1 MVLILYNQI
10 IKRKRENNM
19 KKIILKEI
27 DKDKILQKTLKEKA
41 PKVLILK
48 EEINKKE
55 NENLTVEQLLK
66 KITDS
71 EKLNKNFELDTKKR
85 FNFHLAEAEK
95 NQLDDI
101 LSQFNEIY
109 KMNFSFKFIK
119 VLNGNTKNKEEL
131 IHTLETLNKLIDCNK
146 IHFEDV
152 MKIKKIDE
160 HKIYK
165 LKMLKEKDIKEFPSL
180 KTYLLDNKKRTV
192 KEVKEEYE
200 IQRNI
205 YKNKIDNLFEDTIQD
220 FFVALFKEF
229 TYKEEDALK
238 LYKLFIKLT
247 FGDKSFTKESENS
260 YKALKDFNNFK
271 NRVFSILKAYSEY

>member
-1 MVLILYNQI
+1 
-10 IKRKRENNM
+10 M
-19 KKIILKEI
+19 KKITLKEI
-27 DKDKILQKTLKEKA
+27 DKDKILQKTLREEV

-71 EKLNKNFELDTKKR
+71 ENLNKNFEIDTKKR

-95 NQLDDI
+95 NQLEDI

-119 VLNGNTKNKEEL
+119 VLNGNTKNKKEL
-131 IHTLETLNKLIDCNK
+131 IYTLETLNKLIDCNK

-165 LKMLKEKDIKEFPSL
+165 LKMLKEKNIKELPSL
-180 KTYLLDNKKRTV
+180 KTYLLNIDNKKRTV

-200 IQRNI
+200 NQKNI
-205 YKNKIDNLFEDTIQD
+205 YQDKINNLFEDTIQD

-229 TYKEEDALK
+229 THKEEDALE

-260 YKALKDFNNFK
+260 YKAVKKDFNNFK
-271 NRVFSILKAYSEY
+271 NRVFSILKAYSKY

>member
-1 MVLILYNQI
+1 
-10 IKRKRENNM
+10 M

-27 DKDKILQKTLKEKA
+27 DKDKILQKTLKEEA
-41 PKVLILK
+41 PRVLILK

-66 KITDS
+66 KITYS
-71 EKLNKNFELDTKKR
+71 ENLNKNFELDTKKR

-165 LKMLKEKDIKEFPSL
+165 LKMLKEKDIKELPSL

-200 IQRNI
+200 NQRNV
-205 YKNKIDNLFEDTIQD
+205 YKNKIDNLFENTIQD

-247 FGDKSFTKESENS
+247 FGNKSFTKESENS
-260 YKALKDFNNFK
+260 HKALKDFNNFK
-271 NRVFSILKAYSEY
+271 NRVFSILKAYSKY

>member
-1 MVLILYNQI
+1 
-10 IKRKRENNM
+10 M
-19 KKIILKEI
+19 KKIIFKEI
-27 DKDKILQKTLKEKA
+27 DKDEIQKKTLREKA

-66 KITDS
+66 KITNS
-71 EKLNKNFELDTKKR
+71 ENLNKNFENDTKKR

-95 NQLDDI
+95 NQLEDI

-131 IHTLETLNKLIDCNK
+131 IYVLETLNKLIDCNK
-146 IHFEDV
+146 INFEEV

-165 LKMLKEKDIKEFPSL
+165 LKMLKEKDIKELPSL

-200 IQRNI
+200 NKRNI
-205 YKNKIDNLFEDTIQD
+205 YNNKIDNLFEDVIQD

-247 FGDKSFTKESENS
+247 FEDKSFTKESENS
-260 YKALKDFNNFK
+260 RKAFKDFKKFK
-271 NRVFSILKAYSEY
+271 NRVFSILKAYSKY

>member
-1 MVLILYNQI
+1 
-10 IKRKRENNM
+10 M

-27 DKDKILQKTLKEKA
+27 DKDKILQKTLKEEA
-41 PKVLILK
+41 PRVLILK

-66 KITDS
+66 KITYS
-71 EKLNKNFELDTKKR
+71 ENLNKNFELDTKKR

-146 IHFEDV
+146 IHFEEV
-152 MKIKKIDE
+152 MKIKK
-160 HKIYK
+160 
-165 LKMLKEKDIKEFPSL
+165 
-180 KTYLLDNKKRTV
+180 N
-192 KEVKEEYE
+192 
-200 IQRNI
+200 
-205 YKNKIDNLFEDTIQD
+205 
-220 FFVALFKEF
+220 
-229 TYKEEDALK
+229 
-238 LYKLFIKLT
+238 
-247 FGDKSFTKESENS
+247 
-260 YKALKDFNNFK
+260 
-271 NRVFSILKAYSEY
+271 

>member
-1 MVLILYNQI
+1 
-10 IKRKRENNM
+10 M

-95 NQLDDI
+95 NQLNDI

-165 LKMLKEKDIKEFPSL
+165 LKMLKEKDIKEFLSL

-271 NRVFSILKAYSEY
+271 NRVFSILKAYSKY

>member
-1 MVLILYNQI
+1 
-10 IKRKRENNM
+10 
-19 KKIILKEI
+19 
-27 DKDKILQKTLKEKA
+27 
-41 PKVLILK
+41 
-48 EEINKKE
+48 
-55 NENLTVEQLLK
+55 
-66 KITDS
+66 
-71 EKLNKNFELDTKKR
+71 
-85 FNFHLAEAEK
+85 
-95 NQLDDI
+95 
-101 LSQFNEIY
+101 
-109 KMNFSFKFIK
+109 
-119 VLNGNTKNKEEL
+119 
-131 IHTLETLNKLIDCNK
+131 
-146 IHFEDV
+146 

-165 LKMLKEKDIKEFPSL
+165 LKMLKEKDIKELPSL

-200 IQRNI
+200 NQKII

-247 FGDKSFTKESENS
+247 FGYKSFTKESENS

-271 NRVFSILKAYSEY
+271 NRVFSILKAYSKY

>member
-1 MVLILYNQI
+1 
-10 IKRKRENNM
+10 M
-19 KKIILKEI
+19 KKITFQEI
-27 DKDKILQKTLKEKA
+27 DKNKILQKTLNEKA
-41 PKVLILK
+41 PKVLTLK

-55 NENLTVEQLLK
+55 NEDLTVEQLLQ
-66 KITDS
+66 KITNS
-71 EKLNKNFELDTKKR
+71 ENLNKNFELDNKKR
-85 FNFHLAEAEK
+85 FNIHLAEAEK
-95 NQLDDI
+95 NQLKDI
-101 LSQFNEIY
+101 LSQFNEIH
-109 KMNFSFKFIK
+109 KMDFSFKFIK

-131 IHTLETLNKLIDCNK
+131 IYTLETLDKLIDCRK

-165 LKMLKEKDIKEFPSL
+165 LKMLKEKDIKELPSL

-200 IQRNI
+200 NQKII
-205 YKNKIDNLFEDTIQD
+205 YKNKIDNLFEDSIQD
-220 FFVALFKEF
+220 FFVTLFKEF
-229 TYKEEDALK
+229 TYKEEDAFE
-238 LYKLFIKLT
+238 LYRLFIKLT

-271 NRVFSILKAYSEY
+271 NRVFSILKAYSKY

>member
-1 MVLILYNQI
+1 
-10 IKRKRENNM
+10 M
-19 KKIILKEI
+19 KKITFKEI
-27 DKDKILQKTLKEKA
+27 DKDKILQKTLREEA

-66 KITDS
+66 KITNS
-71 EKLNKNFELDTKKR
+71 ENLNKNFELDTKKR
-85 FNFHLAEAEK
+85 FNLHLAEAEK
-95 NQLDDI
+95 NQLEDI

-131 IHTLETLNKLIDCNK
+131 IYALETLNKLIDCNK
-146 IHFEDV
+146 INFEEV

-165 LKMLKEKDIKEFPSL
+165 LKMLKEKDIKELPSL
-180 KTYLLDNKKRTV
+180 KTYLLELDNKKRTV
-192 KEVKEEYE
+192 KEVKKEYE
-200 IQRNI
+200 NQRNV

-247 FGDKSFTKESENS
+247 FEDKSFTKESENS

-271 NRVFSILKAYSEY
+271 NRVFSILKAYSKY

>member
-1 MVLILYNQI
+1 
-10 IKRKRENNM
+10 M

-27 DKDKILQKTLKEKA
+27 DKDKILQKTLKEEA
-41 PKVLILK
+41 PRVLILK

-66 KITDS
+66 KITYS
-71 EKLNKNFELDTKKR
+71 ENLNKNFELDTKKR

-101 LSQFNEIY
+101 LSQFNKIY

-146 IHFEDV
+146 IHFEEV

-200 IQRNI
+200 NQRNI

-229 TYKEEDALK
+229 THKEEDALE

-247 FGDKSFTKESENS
+247 FGDKSFTKETESS

-271 NRVFSILKAYSEY
+271 NRVFSILKAYSKY